1 MPWTPTSRVIW
12 LRALWMMCWS
22 RERSKQSREEG
33 GRTHVNHTHG
43 RTRTH
48 SNTHAHTHT
57 CPMFSPAAST
67 VCFSQG
73 LWQRDVE
80 QHSHSPP
87 PPPSNPHARA
97 HTHKHRHKHTHG
109 QAHTCTHFSPWFR
122 DDTSGWV
129 WSVSKGLWLLFSTT
143 HTRTHKPHT
152 LLWRAS
158 VELGTHPVWRLQ
170 SLALL
175 SAV

>member
-57 CPMFSPAAST
+57 PVRCFPQLRVQSVSP
-67 VCFSQG
+67 
-73 LWQRDVE
+73 RDSDRE
-80 QHSHSPP
+80 TLNNTHTPLHL
-87 PPPSNPHARA
+87 PHPIHTRA
-97 HTHKHRHKHTHG
+97 HTHTHTVRRTRVHTFLRGLEMTRLAEFEVYLRGYDYYSPLHTH
-109 QAHTCTHFSPWFR
+109 AHTNHT
-122 DDTSGWV
+122 
-129 WSVSKGLWLLFSTT
+129 LFSGEPQWSWGLIQCEGCS
-143 HTRTHKPHT
+143 RW
-152 LLWRAS
+152 LCS
-158 VELGTHPVWRLQ
+158 VRF
-170 SLALL
+170 
-175 SAV
+175 

>member
-1 MPWTPTSRVIW
+1 
-12 LRALWMMCWS
+12 MCWS
-22 RERSKQSREEG
+22 GERSKQSREEG
-33 GRTHVNHTHG
+33 GRTRESH
-43 RTRTH
+43 TRTYAH
-48 SNTHAHTHT
+48 TQQHTHT
-57 CPMFSPAAST
+57 
-67 VCFSQG
+67 
-73 LWQRDVE
+73 
-80 QHSHSPP
+80 
-87 PPPSNPHARA
+87 
-97 HTHKHRHKHTHG
+97 HTHLSDVFPSCEYSLFLPGTLTERRWTTLALPFTSPHPIHTHT
-109 QAHTCTHFSPWFR
+109 HTHTHSQTRTGTHFSTWFR